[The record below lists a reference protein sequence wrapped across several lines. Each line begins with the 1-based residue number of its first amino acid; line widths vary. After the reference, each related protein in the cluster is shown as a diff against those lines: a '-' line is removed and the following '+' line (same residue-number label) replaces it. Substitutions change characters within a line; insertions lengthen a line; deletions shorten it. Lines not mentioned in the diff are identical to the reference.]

1 VNRVHDKRTFSTVA
15 LEYLRNLEELETAR
29 TLYQGEQKR
38 LLNQLGHIVTEEA
51 TRQGQLIDRVVS
63 DSSSDTQD
71 VWISGRYATV
81 RTSGGDKRN
90 SGCSIGIGSY
100 LDYVG
105 LQTLI
110 WFQFNLTNSRRAT
123 LDLVGLEKAIGAISP
138 AIKEGGWAV
147 IRVGAQAASV
157 IDLAEFEKHVRTLP
171 DKFRIADAW
180 ISERWLTS

>member
-1 VNRVHDKRTFSTVA
+1 MNSVRDHLTFGTVA
-15 LEYLRNLEELETAR
+15 LEYLRNFDELETAR

-38 LLNQLGHIVTEEA
+38 LLNELGYILTEEA
-51 TRQGQLIDRVVS
+51 TRRGQPIDRVMS
-63 DSSSDTQD
+63 DPSSDTQD
-71 VWISGRYATV
+71 VWIKGRYVTIRAG
-81 RTSGGDKRN
+81 GGDERN

-100 LDYVG
+100 LDHVG

-123 LDLVGLEKAIGAISP
+123 LDLIGLERAIGATSP

-157 IDLAEFEKHVRTLP
+157 IDLAEFEQHVRALP
-171 DKFRIADAW
+171 DKFGIADAW